1 VDGVATRQL
10 QTSYEPAV
18 CEICGRSLL
27 RGEHAAAFRDGSVV
41 HTVCEL
47 CTERAL
53 GEGWIREGTSIAG
66 AAQTRTVR
74 ARSLVGRLRARLE
87 DGHGSASGE
96 RGRSADQLELPVSER
111 HVHAVPTDQHGQLA
125 RAVTLF
131 NASEHPKTLAG
142 VIRSLGAPYVRVGPL
157 HDEVVVEILA
167 AWELCWYRFD
177 ADLEGDIV
185 HRRAQ
190 GYELTELDSDLA
202 EANAAADPDGR
213 LALAL

>member
-1 VDGVATRQL
+1 VATRQL
-10 QTSYEPAV
+10 QTSYEPEI

-27 RGEHAAAFRDGSVV
+27 RGEHAAAFRDGSAL

-47 CTERAL
+47 CTKRAL
-53 GEGWIREGTSIAG
+53 DEGWVREGTSIADVT
-66 AAQTRTVR
+66 QTRTVR

-87 DGHGSASGE
+87 DGHAAASGE
-96 RGRSADQLELPVSER
+96 RPRSGEALEVANSER
-111 HVHAVPTDQHGQLA
+111 HVHAVPADQRGQLA
-125 RAVTLF
+125 RAVALF

-142 VIRSLGAPYVRVGPL
+142 VIRSLGAPYVRIGPS
-157 HDEVVVEILA
+157 HDDVVVEILV

-190 GYELTELDSDLA
+190 GYELTELDSDLG

-213 LALAL
+213 LALAV

>member
-1 VDGVATRQL
+1 VATRHL
-10 QTSYEPAV
+10 QTSYEPEV

-27 RGEHAAAFRDGSVV
+27 RGEHAAAFRDGSLL

-47 CTERAL
+47 CTDRAL
-53 GEGWIREGTSIAG
+53 DEGWVREGTSIADV
-66 AAQTRTVR
+66 AQVRTVR

-87 DGHGSASGE
+87 DGHAVPSAERPRPGE
-96 RGRSADQLELPVSER
+96 PLEVAVSER
-111 HVHAVPTDQHGQLA
+111 HVHAVPADQRGQLA
-125 RAVTLF
+125 RAVALF

-142 VIRSLGAPYVRVGPL
+142 VIRSLGAPYVRVGPS
-157 HDEVVVEILA
+157 HDDVVVEILA
-167 AWELCWYRFD
+167 AWELCWYRFE

-185 HRRAQ
+185 HRRGQ

-213 LALAL
+213 LALAV